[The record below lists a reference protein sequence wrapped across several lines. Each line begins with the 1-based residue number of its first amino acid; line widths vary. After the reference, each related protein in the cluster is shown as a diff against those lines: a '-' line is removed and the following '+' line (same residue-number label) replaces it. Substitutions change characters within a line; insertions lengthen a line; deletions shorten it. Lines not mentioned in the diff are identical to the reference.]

1 MLISKLLSSIFR
13 DMSNQFI
20 EAIMQRIDSL
30 EKSGEFSATEM
41 GLIKTFYRVTHHE
54 LEVDGNKYPAWRVQ
68 HSNALGPG
76 KGGIRFH
83 PDVSEDEVKS
93 LSLLMSL
100 KNSLLGLPYGG
111 GKGGVKIDPKG
122 MNDEILEKVSRAFAR
137 NFADVIGQDIDIP
150 APDVY
155 TNAKIMGWMMDE
167 YEKTVGHH
175 EPGVI
180 TGKPLA
186 LGGIAM
192 RGDATARGGAIVTE
206 GFLESMDMP
215 KTGLKI
221 AIQGFGNAGSYMA
234 QFLSEAGHVIVAA
247 SDSRGAIHNAEGFDV
262 GKIISE
268 KAQGKSLME
277 MGAGESIS
285 NQELLELEV
294 DVLVLAALE
303 NQITQDNADKVK
315 ARVIVELAN
324 GPISADADKILH
336 EKGIHVIPDLLANA
350 GGVTVSYFE
359 WAMNRTGN
367 ILDEDYL
374 KRKLVTM
381 MQDAWKRVFAVYT
394 EKEGKVDFR
403 TAGYILALRRIL
415 EAERMRG
422 NLAIHN
428 SY

>member
-1 MLISKLLSSIFR
+1 
-13 DMSNQFI
+13 MSNQFI

-30 EKSGEFSATEM
+30 EQSGEFSGSEM
-41 GLIKTFYRVTHHE
+41 GLIKSFYRVTHHE
-54 LEVDGNKYPAWRVQ
+54 LDVDGNRYPAWRVQ

-122 MNDEILEKVSRAFAR
+122 KSDEELEKVSRAFAR
-137 NFADVIGQDIDIP
+137 SFADVIGQDVDIP

-167 YEKTVGHH
+167 YEKTVGRH

-215 KTGLKI
+215 KSGLKV
-221 AIQGFGNAGSYMA
+221 AVQGFGNAGSFMA
-234 QFLSEAGHVIVAA
+234 QFLADAGHIVVAA
-247 SDSRGAIHNAEGFDV
+247 SDSKGAVHNADGLSVKAVID
-262 GKIISE
+262 E
-268 KAQGKSLME
+268 KAQGKSLVE
-277 MGAGESIS
+277 MGVGAEIS
-285 NQELLELEV
+285 NNELLELDV

-303 NQITQDNADKVK
+303 NQITQENAGNIK
-315 ARVIVELAN
+315 AKVIVELAN

-367 ILDEDYL
+367 ILDEEYL
-374 KRKLVTM
+374 KQKLFSM
-381 MQDAWKRVFAVYT
+381 MKDAWKRVFAVYT
-394 EKEGKVDFR
+394 EKEGKIDFR

-415 EAERMRG
+415 EAERARG
-422 NLAIHN
+422 AKV
-428 SY
+428 